1 MSFFCG
7 TSKKRSYFEGW
18 YFKNQNETEVISLI
32 PAFHIDEKGKK
43 SASIQVIINSSSY
56 QVKYKI
62 DDFSVLKKRLGIRI
76 GKNIFSEEGINLNI
90 CTDSIEIVG
99 KLVFTKFLP
108 LRYDIMGPFKYVPFM
123 QCRHS
128 VYSLTHNIKGQLFV
142 NGRLLNFNNSLGYVE
157 GDRGVEFPSTYFWTQ
172 CSWSTNGNNAVM
184 LSVAD
189 IPIGKLTFVGCIGL
203 VYYGGK
209 EYRLATYLGV
219 KIRKCTN
226 RELWVKQRG
235 YDLKVTVL
243 EENLHNLLAPVKGN
257 MTRTVYES
265 IDCRIR
271 YRFMVD
277 GKLVFDFIGRGS
289 FERGV

>member
-1 MSFFCG
+1 
-7 TSKKRSYFEGW
+7 
-18 YFKNQNETEVISLI
+18 
-32 PAFHIDEKGKK
+32 
-43 SASIQVIINSSSY
+43 
-56 QVKYKI
+56 
-62 DDFSVLKKRLGIRI
+62 
-76 GKNIFSEEGINLNI
+76 
-90 CTDSIEIVG
+90 
-99 KLVFTKFLP
+99 
-108 LRYDIMGPFKYVPFM
+108 MGPFKFVPFM

-128 VYSLTHNIKGQLFV
+128 VYSLTHNINGQLFV
-142 NGRLLNFNNSLGYVE
+142 SGRLINFNNGLGYVE
-157 GDRGVEFPSTYFWTQ
+157 GDRGVEFPNTYFWTQ
-172 CSWSTNGNNAVM
+172 CSWSTNGNNLVM

-189 IPIGKLTFVGCIGL
+189 IPIGKLAFLGCIGV

-219 KIRKCTN
+219 KIRRYNN

-243 EENLHNLLAPVKGN
+243 EENSHNLLAPVKGN

-265 IDCRIR
+265 IDSRIR